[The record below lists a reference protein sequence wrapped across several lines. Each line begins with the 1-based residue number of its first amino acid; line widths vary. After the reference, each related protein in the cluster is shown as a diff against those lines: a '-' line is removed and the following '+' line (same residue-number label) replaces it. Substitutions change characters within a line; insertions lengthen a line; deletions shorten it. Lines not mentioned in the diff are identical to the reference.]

1 MAPLTWGTVMH
12 IAIFISLVAAW
23 PLVIG
28 VALAITI
35 ALTAAEYEPQ
45 GNSLFPLHF
54 SLWRESR

>member
-1 MAPLTWGTVMH
+1 MH